1 MNIKFSIY
9 FTNHLDKKI
18 KIDNKIVDADDDGVL
33 EVEETKLFNTFTFTV
48 NDVYF
53 DSAIVSDLV
62 ERIEVKYQ
70 LDDEEIVS
78 DFYVVDSIEYLL
90 NNNIKVYCKSKTVEY
105 SYKYSGNKNE
115 LIQASSLKVLL
126 SKLLVN
132 TTLNYTNLTDIL
144 FLFDYEIKDK
154 SVEEVIEELHNITLF
169 DYYYEKGILY
179 FEDKRSIKEDD
190 VSVQRFTSL
199 KDILEFNTSTNKDDK
214 KINKIFI
221 NTKNQETIF
230 AEPIIT
236 LDLKDS
242 PQPCSPDA
250 VVMFEDEEKTY
261 KVSPV
266 NAYYIVYYSPTTQ
279 LPNINM
285 NCESGDRILIENYQL
300 EKDYFVRLAGGIKEL
315 IAVEGVENY
324 HYEPNYNFLTFDL
337 VEAGELKITYKTT
350 VLHGNIQHQKYPTE
364 MNITIQHFDQLLE
377 HTHKI
382 AMNGYYPIPY
392 DFTLNLVSDWGLDYY
407 QAIEGEVKISKY
419 DADNIPN
426 FLESKTVSL
435 FGELKFS
442 ITSYGTYRFD
452 KDGAEP
458 LFLEYYINKK
468 RFSLHE
474 AKE

>member
-1 MNIKFSIY
+1 MNVKFSIY

-18 KIDNKIVDADDDGVL
+18 KIDNKIVDADDGVL
-33 EVEETKLFNTFTFTV
+33 EVEETKLFNTLTFTV

-78 DFYVVDSIEYLL
+78 DYYVIDSIEYLL
-90 NNNIKVYCKSKTVEY
+90 DNNIKVYCKSKTIQY

-126 SKLLVN
+126 DKLLVN
-132 TTLNYTNLTDIL
+132 TTLNYTNLTDIP

-154 SVEEVIEELHNITLF
+154 SVEDVIEELHNITLF
-169 DYYYEKGILY
+169 DYYYDKGILY
-179 FEDKRSIKEDD
+179 FEDKKSIKEDD

-236 LDLKDS
+236 LDLNDS

-250 VVMFEDEEKTY
+250 VVMFEDKKKTY

-266 NAYYIVYYSPTTQ
+266 NAYYIVYYSPITQ
-279 LPNINM
+279 PPTINM

-324 HYEPNYNFLTFDL
+324 HYEPNYNFLTFNK
-337 VEAGELKITYKTT
+337 VEKGSLKITYKTT
-350 VLHGNIQHQKYPTE
+350 VLHGNIEHQKYPTE
-364 MNITIQHFDQLLE
+364 MNITIQHFNQLLE

-382 AMNGYYPIPY
+382 ELNGFYPVPY
-392 DFTLNLVSDWGLDYY
+392 NFTLNLVSDWGLDPANVINQEISIYKY
-407 QAIEGEVKISKY
+407 DGEDIRNIDSFAVNIFGEVTFEI
-419 DADNIPN
+419 
-426 FLESKTVSL
+426 ESH
-435 FGELKFS
+435 
-442 ITSYGTYRFD
+442 GTYKFTM
-452 KDGAEP
+452 DGVDNDLYLYWYVNRMK
-458 LFLEYYINKK
+458 LF
-468 RFSLHE
+468 FSE
-474 AKE
+474 NNT

>member
-1 MNIKFSIY
+1 MNVKFSIY

-53 DSAIVSDLV
+53 DGAIVSDLV

-78 DFYVVDSIEYLL
+78 DYYVIDSIEYLL
-90 NNNIKVYCKSKTVEY
+90 DNNIKVYCKSKTIQY

-126 SKLLVN
+126 DKLLVN
-132 TTLNYTNLTDIL
+132 TTLNYTNLTDIP

-154 SVEEVIEELHNITLF
+154 SVEDVIEELHNITLF
-169 DYYYEKGILY
+169 DYYYDKGILY
-179 FEDKRSIKEDD
+179 FEDKKSIKEDD

-236 LDLKDS
+236 LDLNDS

-266 NAYYIVYYSPTTQ
+266 NAYYMVYYSPITQ
-279 LPNINM
+279 QPTINM

-300 EKDYFVRLAGGIKEL
+300 EKDYFVRLAGGIKEI
-315 IAVEGVENY
+315 IAVEGVANY

-350 VLHGNIQHQKYPTE
+350 VLHGSISHQKYPTE
-364 MNITIQHFDQLLE
+364 INITIQHFNQLLE

-382 AMNGYYPIPY
+382 EMNGYYPIPY
-392 DFTLNLVSDWGLDYY
+392 DFTLNLVSDWGLD
-407 QAIEGEVKISKY
+407 
-419 DADNIPN
+419 
-426 FLESKTVSL
+426 
-435 FGELKFS
+435 
-442 ITSYGTYRFD
+442 
-452 KDGAEP
+452 
-458 LFLEYYINKK
+458 
-468 RFSLHE
+468 
-474 AKE
+474 